1 MASGD
6 PTPEADAL
14 EQREDVDGATGDGP
28 DAPDVADDRPEA
40 DTIEQSQ
47 VVEED
52 QILDRVERRDDVPE
66 ADWLDQSIA
75 EPFDEER

>member
-1 MASGD
+1 MAPGD

-14 EQREDVDGATGDGP
+14 EQREDADGATESGP
-28 DAPDVADDRPEA
+28 DAPDVGDDRPEA

-47 VVEED
+47 VVEDE
-52 QILDRVERRDDVPE
+52 QILDRAERRDDVPE

-75 EPFDEER
+75 EPLDEER